1 MQSGITQENTENKD
15 EAQALAQRLD
25 SAVQS
30 GPEVAAE
37 HDFGAPFAT
46 RVTLQKPI
54 ERASREMEPV
64 SRLYLRE
71 PKAGDLRGIKLT
83 DLLVMD
89 AAALLPL
96 LERIAMPRL
105 APAELQKL
113 GYADTLALYAA
124 VNSFL

>member
-54 ERASREMEPV
+54 ERASREMESV
-64 SRLYLRE
+64 ARLYLRE

>member
-1 MQSGITQENTENKD
+1 
-15 EAQALAQRLD
+15 
-25 SAVQS
+25 
-30 GPEVAAE
+30 
-37 HDFGAPFAT
+37 
-46 RVTLQKPI
+46 
-54 ERASREMEPV
+54 MEPV